1 MHDHLRSTTISQCSS
16 KVFDSQRDLNAR
28 PFGYKA
34 ATLATAPAS
43 HIYCLLVIVVYNNY
57 LKKNVERIS
66 MWQPFHDS
74 KYNRTC
80 SGIDIRSP
88 LINVR
93 ILLSSI
99 TEFMLSI
106 HNVSTGPSNII
117 HFSSGFSSK

>member
-1 MHDHLRSTTISQCSS
+1 
-16 KVFDSQRDLNAR
+16 
-28 PFGYKA
+28 
-34 ATLATAPAS
+34 
-43 HIYCLLVIVVYNNY
+43 
-57 LKKNVERIS
+57 

-117 HFSSGFSSK
+117 HFSSGFSSKWKCTKSLKELPVKKTVYIYFFGLSARQIMIIRNADHNSTSPYY